1 MTTKQE
7 KEREKTAKDA
17 KFKSKRIISFIAG
30 GIFAVF
36 SIIMAIILFVQG
48 YNESGIGWL
57 IIGFL
62 GYTFISTMI
71 LNNTFLPELWLEIV
85 TWGFV
90 DMPGIIFT
98 ADLDGVI
105 FLIVMKIFFFFL
117 SIIIALLVAAFA
129 TVLSVILSVFVYPF
143 ALCKNL
149 KGKE

>member
-17 KFKSKRIISFIAG
+17 KFKSKRIISFIVG

-71 LNNTFLPELWLEIV
+71 LNNTFLPEFWLEIV
-85 TWGFV
+85 SWGFV
-90 DMPGIIFT
+90 KMPEIIFI
-98 ADLDGVI
+98 ADLDVLI
-105 FLIVMKIFFFFL
+105 FLIVMKFFFL
-117 SIIIALLVAAFA
+117 LSIFIALFIAAIA